1 MPSSIP
7 HSIHPWCRL
16 GLLAVIVSQT
26 SFVFCDWFGEDW
38 STIRGLRGALLM
50 ATLALQVF
58 RRNSTEVGCHFHHVS
73 STVRG
78 TNLIHLCWCQW
89 ASSGWG
95 SVPEFLT
102 VKSLLLP
109 SFSSERGHYVTRWA
123 QLQSGRLCSPSL
135 SAECFHKWF
144 AIPLCRRSFSP
155 FIYLFNHLF
164 ISVWTREC
172 LFYTLGYN
180 PMLFYLF
187 CCSDCSSV
195 GHLELFWLAPVS
207 LWHTP
212 QYCGYFFFNTF
223 LLLDITKN
231 SSLIFYTFCSSPR
244 ISHFS

>member
-155 FIYLFNHLF
+155 FIYLFNHLYQYE
-164 ISVWTREC
+164 IMNV
-172 LFYTLGYN
+172 
-180 PMLFYLF
+180 YLF
-187 CCSDCSSV
+187 FGFIKQNLHFVVQTVAALGTKSSFRLSLV
-195 GHLELFWLAPVS
+195 PFW
-207 LWHTP
+207 
-212 QYCGYFFFNTF
+212 
-223 LLLDITKN
+223 
-231 SSLIFYTFCSSPR
+231 YTST
-244 ISHFS
+244 